1 MNEFIHKML
10 KVSRAM
16 TRRKSIITLFNYPSG
31 QKKKKRGGI
40 TSLVII
46 FVITIVILII
56 SVEKTLLVV
65 FHNRRFHNFQRFHF
79 IISPK
84 VHLKKKR
91 LELSKE

>member
-31 QKKKKRGGI
+31 QKKKRGGI

-65 FHNRRFHNFQRFHF
+65 FHNR
-79 IISPK
+79 
-84 VHLKKKR
+84 
-91 LELSKE
+91 

>member
-10 KVSRAM
+10 KVSRAV

-31 QKKKKRGGI
+31 QKKGGI

-56 SVEKTLLVV
+56 SVENTLLVV
-65 FHNRRFHNFQRFHF
+65 FHNR
-79 IISPK
+79 
-84 VHLKKKR
+84 
-91 LELSKE
+91 

>member
-31 QKKKKRGGI
+31 QKI

-65 FHNRRFHNFQRFHF
+65 FHNR
-79 IISPK
+79 
-84 VHLKKKR
+84 
-91 LELSKE
+91 